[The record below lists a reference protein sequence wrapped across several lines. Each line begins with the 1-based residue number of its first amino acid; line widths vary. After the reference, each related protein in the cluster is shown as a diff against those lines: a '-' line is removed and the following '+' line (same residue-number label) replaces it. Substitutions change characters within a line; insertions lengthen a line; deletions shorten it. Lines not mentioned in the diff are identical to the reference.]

1 MKFNV
6 YYVTQGILL
15 FIFSRYSS
23 YVWLT
28 DGRSLIKTKESRLII
43 IVCFRVRS
51 ITKKAKHRNYSVKVH
66 GGKYKA
72 WYMTTIWKIRY
83 KFADAKIN
91 WLTGWCYSSTVL
103 HVVVLHVTIPLIFY
117 IVKAIIY
124 FLSFCLTDNII
135 FLHYF
140 TWLVFKFVGEEL
152 SVIFLDH
159 FVLVLLSKLTYFLS
173 SCSLCTHLCDKL
185 FTTYNVFIK

>member
-43 IVCFRVRS
+43 IVCFRMRS

-83 KFADAKIN
+83 KFAYARIN
-91 WLTGWCYSSTVL
+91 WLTGWCYSPTFSRCCTFNILYRKSHHLFSVFL
-103 HVVVLHVTIPLIFY
+103 FNRQY
-117 IVKAIIY
+117 Y
-124 FLSFCLTDNII
+124 FLPLFHVACVQICWRRVKRNFFGSFCFGSVKQTD
-135 FLHYF
+135 
-140 TWLVFKFVGEEL
+140 
-152 SVIFLDH
+152 
-159 FVLVLLSKLTYFLS
+159 LLSILLLS
-173 SCSLCTHLCDKL
+173 LYT
-185 FTTYNVFIK
+185 FMW